1 MADRTNQ
8 HLVVYKKDNTKVVE
22 GEKGAKTV
30 SITGVAPNTVVAEGD
45 YLLAWSDGT
54 NESDKVSVPSFTV
67 LADKVQSPENVIDS
81 PTTDDSSLTAE

>member
-30 SITGVAPNTVVAEGD
+30 SIIGLAPNTVVAEGD

-54 NESDKVSVPSFTV
+54 NESDKVNVPAFTV
-67 LADKVQSPENVIDS
+67 LTEKVQSSENVTVT
-81 PTTDDSSLTAE
+81 PTANGSSLTAE